1 MKRLEKV
8 RTRKERASHLIKLGI
23 IFELLGIDEEDH
35 EVLLGFLLSYL
46 SIKAD
51 EKEKY
56 KKMGILFKEKR
67 IDILRNRNKGEIN
80 NE

>member
-35 EVLLGFLLSYL
+35 EVLLGFLLNYL

-67 IDILRNRNKGEIN
+67 LDILKNKGEIN

>member
-1 MKRLEKV
+1 MKRLEKI

-67 IDILRNRNKGEIN
+67 LDILINKGEIN

>member
-1 MKRLEKV
+1 MKRLEKG

-35 EVLLGFLLSYL
+35 EVLLGFLLNYL
-46 SIKAD
+46 SIKVE

-67 IDILRNRNKGEIN
+67 LDILINKGEIN

>member
-35 EVLLGFLLSYL
+35 EVLLGFLLNYL
-46 SIKAD
+46 SIKVE

-67 IDILRNRNKGEIN
+67 LDILINKGEIN

>member
-35 EVLLGFLLSYL
+35 EVLLGFLLNYL
-46 SIKAD
+46 SINKD
-51 EKEKY
+51 EKGKY

-67 IDILRNRNKGEIN
+67 LDILKNKGEIN

>member
-1 MKRLEKV
+1 MKRLEKG

-35 EVLLGFLLSYL
+35 EVLLGFLLNYL
-46 SIKAD
+46 SIKVE

-67 IDILRNRNKGEIN
+67 LDILINKGEIN
-80 NE
+80 NK